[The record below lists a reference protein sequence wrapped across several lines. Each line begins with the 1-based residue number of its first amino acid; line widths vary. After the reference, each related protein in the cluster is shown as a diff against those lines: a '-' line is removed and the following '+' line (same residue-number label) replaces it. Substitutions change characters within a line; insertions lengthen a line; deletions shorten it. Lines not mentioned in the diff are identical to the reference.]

1 LKRGPDAGLNVQAVE
16 YGGGRSQD
24 DRAAAREERE
34 RARVA
39 REQGLDYEDD
49 EQPPR
54 DSGGGWQ
61 GPDLGGI
68 SRYGGG
74 IDVYTKRRIVA
85 GVGVVVVLLLLFLLL
100 GGC

>member
-1 LKRGPDAGLNVQAVE
+1 ME

-39 REQGLDYEDD
+39 REQGLDYED
-49 EQPPR
+49 EGQPR
-54 DSGGGWQ
+54 ESEGGWS

-74 IDVYTKRRIVA
+74 MDVYTKRRVVA